1 MSSTKSNSNEL
12 TTPSPNPAP
21 SKGSV
26 ASVVVTMMLLAALVW
41 ALSPAHPNLQPAPL
55 RPQPPGCPKLDA
67 EFVPTNYTEVPHVAL
82 DSLSKEQRNRV
93 LLRLNLEPCPCGCN
107 LSIAAC
113 LIDHP
118 DCGTCKDLAQ
128 KIVAEERA
136 ARDK

>member
-1 MSSTKSNSNEL
+1 
-12 TTPSPNPAP
+12 
-21 SKGSV
+21 
-26 ASVVVTMMLLAALVW
+26 
-41 ALSPAHPNLQPAPL
+41 
-55 RPQPPGCPKLDA
+55 
-67 EFVPTNYTEVPHVAL
+67 VPHVAL

-118 DCGTCKDLAQ
+118 DCGTCKELAQ